1 MNAPAAM
8 DAISSGTAMSP
19 PTAEGDTSARTAIR
33 PSAVRQGPCI
43 TEDGLNIRKG
53 SESLAEGYE
62 GLSSYKH
69 LIRSG

>member
-43 TEDGLNIRKG
+43 TEDGSDIRKR
-53 SESLAEGYE
+53 
-62 GLSSYKH
+62 
-69 LIRSG
+69 I